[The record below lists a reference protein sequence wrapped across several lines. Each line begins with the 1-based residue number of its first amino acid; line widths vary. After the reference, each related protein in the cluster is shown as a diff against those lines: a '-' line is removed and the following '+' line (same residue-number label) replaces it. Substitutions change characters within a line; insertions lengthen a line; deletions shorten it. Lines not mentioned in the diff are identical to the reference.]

1 MYHIINVYGKNETKE
16 KIVMKVLLVNGSPH
30 EKGATYAAMTVISEA
45 LAAEGVD
52 SEIFWIGNAAV
63 GGCMGC
69 GYCRK
74 EKKCV
79 RNDAVNDI
87 SARIAEFDGFIFGS
101 AVHYAASTGALS
113 SFMDRLFYMNS
124 FAMRMKPAAAV
135 VSCRRGG
142 ATAAFDEINKY
153 FTISEM
159 PIVSSNYWNQIH
171 GSNAEEAMIDTEGVQ
186 TMRIL
191 GRNMAYMVK
200 ALATAK
206 DAGVVPH
213 EREKKTMTNFI
224 R

>member
-1 MYHIINVYGKNETKE
+1 
-16 KIVMKVLLVNGSPH
+16 MKVLLVNGSPH
-30 EKGATYAAMTVISEA
+30 EKGATYAAMTVIAEA
-45 LAAEGVD
+45 LANEGVE
-52 SEIFWIGNAAV
+52 SEIFWIGNEAV
-63 GGCMGC
+63 GGCLGC

-74 EKKCV
+74 EKRCV
-79 RNDAVNDI
+79 RGDRVNDLTVRL
-87 SARIAEFDGFIFGS
+87 SEFDGFIFGS

-124 FAMRMKPAAAV
+124 FAMRMKPAAAI

-171 GSNAEEAMIDTEGVQ
+171 GSNAEEAMQDIEGVQ
-186 TMRIL
+186 TMKIL

-200 ALATAK
+200 ALAAAK
-206 DAGVVPH
+206 EAGVIPA
-213 EREKKTMTNFI
+213 EREKKTLTNFI

>member
-1 MYHIINVYGKNETKE
+1 
-16 KIVMKVLLVNGSPH
+16 MKVLLVNGSPH
-30 EKGATYAAMTVISEA
+30 EHGATYTAMTVIAES
-45 LAAEGVD
+45 LAAEGIE
-52 SEIFWIGNAAV
+52 SEIFWIGNQAV

-74 EKKCV
+74 EKRCV
-79 RNDAVNDI
+79 RNDSVNEL
-87 SARIAEFDGFIFGS
+87 SPRLAEFDGFVFGS
-101 AVHYAASTGALS
+101 AVHYAASSGALS

-124 FAMRMKPAAAV
+124 FAMRFKPAASV

-171 GSNAEEAMIDTEGVQ
+171 GSNAEEAMQDTEGVQ
-186 TMRIL
+186 TMRLL
-191 GRNMAYMVK
+191 GRNMAYVIK
-200 ALATAK
+200 AFAAAK
-206 DAGVVPH
+206 EAGICPP

>member
-1 MYHIINVYGKNETKE
+1 
-16 KIVMKVLLVNGSPH
+16 MKVLLVNGSPH
-30 EKGATYAAMTVISEA
+30 EKGATYAAMTVIAEA
-45 LAAEGVD
+45 LANEGVE
-52 SEIFWIGNAAV
+52 SEIFWIGNEAV
-63 GGCMGC
+63 GGCLGC

-79 RNDAVNDI
+79 RGDRVNDLTV
-87 SARIAEFDGFIFGS
+87 RLAEFDGFIFGS

-124 FAMRMKPAAAV
+124 FAMRMKPAAAG

-159 PIVSSNYWNQIH
+159 PVVSSNYWNQIH
-171 GSNAEEAMIDTEGVQ
+171 GSNFEEALTDTEGVQ

-200 ALATAK
+200 ALAAAR
-206 DAGVVPH
+206 DAGVLPH
-213 EREKKTMTNFI
+213 EREKKTLTNFI

>member
-1 MYHIINVYGKNETKE
+1 
-16 KIVMKVLLVNGSPH
+16 MKVLLVNGSPH
-30 EKGATYAAMTVISEA
+30 EKGATYAAMTVIAEA
-45 LAAEGVD
+45 LANEGVE
-52 SEIFWIGNAAV
+52 SEIFWIGNEAV
-63 GGCMGC
+63 GGCLGC

-74 EKKCV
+74 EKRCV
-79 RNDAVNDI
+79 RGDRVNDLTVRL
-87 SARIAEFDGFIFGS
+87 SEFDGFVFGS

-124 FAMRMKPAAAV
+124 FAMRMKPAAAI

-171 GSNAEEAMIDTEGVQ
+171 GSNAEEAMQDIEGVQ
-186 TMRIL
+186 TMKIL

-200 ALATAK
+200 ALAAAK
-206 DAGVVPH
+206 EAGILPA
-213 EREKKTMTNFI
+213 EREKKTLTNFI

>member
-1 MYHIINVYGKNETKE
+1 
-16 KIVMKVLLVNGSPH
+16 MKVLLVNGSPH
-30 EKGATYAAMTVISEA
+30 ERGATYAAMTVISEA
-45 LAAEGVD
+45 LAAEGVE
-52 SEIFWIGNAAV
+52 SEIFWIGNEAV

-74 EKKCV
+74 AKKCI
-79 RNDAVNDI
+79 RNDKVNEI
-87 SARIAEFDGFIFGS
+87 SARLSEFDGFVFGS
-101 AVHYAASTGALS
+101 AVHYAAASSALS

-171 GSNAEEAMIDTEGVQ
+171 GSNFEEAMQDEEGVQ
-186 TMRIL
+186 TAKIL

-200 ALATAK
+200 ALAVA
-206 DAGVVPH
+206 AEVGVLPH

>member
-1 MYHIINVYGKNETKE
+1 MRG
-16 KIVMKVLLVNGSPH
+16 
-30 EKGATYAAMTVISEA
+30 
-45 LAAEGVD
+45 
-52 SEIFWIGNAAV
+52 
-63 GGCMGC
+63 
-69 GYCRK
+69 
-74 EKKCV
+74 
-79 RNDAVNDI
+79 DAVNELTGRL
-87 SARIAEFDGFIFGS
+87 SEFDGFVFGS

-171 GSNAEEAMIDTEGVQ
+171 GSNAEEAMQDVEGVQ
-186 TMRIL
+186 TMKIL

-200 ALATAK
+200 ALAAAR
-206 DAGVVPH
+206 DAGVVPN
-213 EREKKTMTNFI
+213 EREKKTLTNFI

>member
-1 MYHIINVYGKNETKE
+1 
-16 KIVMKVLLVNGSPH
+16 MKVLLVNGSPH
-30 EKGATYAAMTVISEA
+30 EKGATYAAMTVIAEA
-45 LAAEGVD
+45 LANEGVE
-52 SEIFWIGNAAV
+52 SEIFWIGNEAV
-63 GGCMGC
+63 GGCLGC

-79 RNDAVNDI
+79 RGDRVNDLTV
-87 SARIAEFDGFIFGS
+87 RLAEFDGFIFGS

-124 FAMRMKPAAAV
+124 FAMRMKPAAAI

-171 GSNAEEAMIDTEGVQ
+171 GSNAEEAMQDIEGVQ
-186 TMRIL
+186 TMKIL

-200 ALATAK
+200 ALAAAK
-206 DAGVVPH
+206 EAGIVPA
-213 EREKKTMTNFI
+213 EREKKTLTNFI

>member
-1 MYHIINVYGKNETKE
+1 
-16 KIVMKVLLVNGSPH
+16 MKVLLVNGSPH
-30 EKGATYAAMTVISEA
+30 EKGATYAAMTVIAEA
-45 LAAEGVD
+45 LANEGVE
-52 SEIFWIGNAAV
+52 SEIFWIGNEAI
-63 GGCMGC
+63 GGCLGC

-79 RNDAVNDI
+79 RADRVNDLTV
-87 SARIAEFDGFIFGS
+87 RLAEFDGFIFGS

-124 FAMRMKPAAAV
+124 FAMRMKPAAAI

-171 GSNAEEAMIDTEGVQ
+171 GSNAEEAMQDIEGVQ
-186 TMRIL
+186 TMKIL

-200 ALATAK
+200 ALAAAK
-206 DAGVVPH
+206 EAGIIPA
-213 EREKKTMTNFI
+213 EREKKTLTNFI

>member
-1 MYHIINVYGKNETKE
+1 
-16 KIVMKVLLVNGSPH
+16 MKVLLVNGSPH
-30 EKGATYAAMTVISEA
+30 EKGATYAAMTVIAEA
-45 LAAEGVD
+45 LANEGVE
-52 SEIFWIGNAAV
+52 SEIFWIGNEAI
-63 GGCMGC
+63 GGCLGC

-79 RNDAVNDI
+79 RGDRVNDLTV
-87 SARIAEFDGFIFGS
+87 RLAEFDGFIFGS

-124 FAMRMKPAAAV
+124 FAMRMKPAAAI

-171 GSNAEEAMIDTEGVQ
+171 GSNAEEAMQDIEGVQ
-186 TMRIL
+186 TMKIL

-200 ALATAK
+200 ALAAARE
-206 DAGVVPH
+206 AGIVPA
-213 EREKKTMTNFI
+213 EREKKTLTNFI

>member
-1 MYHIINVYGKNETKE
+1 
-16 KIVMKVLLVNGSPH
+16 MKVLLVNGSPH
-30 EKGATYAAMTVISEA
+30 EKGATYAAMTVIAEA
-45 LAAEGVD
+45 LANEGVE
-52 SEIFWIGNAAV
+52 SEIYWIGNDAG

-74 EKKCV
+74 AKKCV
-79 RNDAVNDI
+79 RDDKVNDI
-87 SARIAEFDGFIFGS
+87 SARLSEFDGFVFGS
-101 AVHYAASTGALS
+101 AVHYAASSGALS
-113 SFMDRLFYMNS
+113 SFMDRLFFMNS

-171 GSNAEEAMIDTEGVQ
+171 GSNFEEAMQDEEGVQ
-186 TMRIL
+186 TLQVL
-191 GRNMAYMVK
+191 GANMAWLLK
-200 ALATAK
+200 AIEAAK
-206 DAGVVPH
+206 AAGIEEPPAF
-213 EREKKTMTNFI
+213 KKVRTSFI

>member
-1 MYHIINVYGKNETKE
+1 
-16 KIVMKVLLVNGSPH
+16 MKVLLVNGSPH
-30 EKGATYAAMTVISEA
+30 EKGATYAAMTVIAEA
-45 LAAEGVD
+45 LKNEGVG
-52 SEIFWIGNAAV
+52 SEIFWIGNEAV
-63 GGCMGC
+63 GGCLGC

-79 RNDAVNDI
+79 RGDRVNELT
-87 SARIAEFDGFIFGS
+87 ARLAEFDGFVFGS
-101 AVHYAASTGALS
+101 AVHYAAATGALS

-159 PIVSSNYWNQIH
+159 PIISSNYWNQIH
-171 GSNAEEAMIDTEGVQ
+171 GSNAEEAMQDIEGVQ
-186 TMRIL
+186 TMKIL

-200 ALATAK
+200 ALAAAK
-206 DAGVVPH
+206 EAGIIPA
-213 EREKKTMTNFI
+213 EREKKTLTNFI

>member
-1 MYHIINVYGKNETKE
+1 
-16 KIVMKVLLVNGSPH
+16 MKVLLVNGSPH
-30 EKGATYAAMTVISEA
+30 EKGATYAAMTVIAEA
-45 LAAEGVD
+45 LSAEGVE
-52 SEIFWIGNAAV
+52 SEIYWIGNEAV
-63 GGCMGC
+63 GGCLGC

-79 RNDAVNDI
+79 RGDKVNDLTVRL
-87 SARIAEFDGFIFGS
+87 SEFDGFVFGS

-124 FAMRMKPAAAV
+124 FAMRMKPAAAI

-171 GSNAEEAMIDTEGVQ
+171 GSNAEEAMQDIEGVQ
-186 TMRIL
+186 TMKIL

-200 ALATAK
+200 ALAAAK
-206 DAGVVPH
+206 EAGIVPA
-213 EREKKTMTNFI
+213 EREKKTLTNFI

>member
-1 MYHIINVYGKNETKE
+1 MKGTV
-16 KIVMKVLLVNGSPH
+16 IVMKVLLVNGSPH
-30 EKGATYAAMTVISEA
+30 EKGATYAAMGVIAEA

-52 SEIFWIGNAAV
+52 SEIYWIGNQPV

-74 EKKCV
+74 AKKCV
-79 RNDAVNDI
+79 RDDSVNEI
-87 SARIAEFDGFIFGS
+87 SARLGEFDGFVFGS
-101 AVHYAASTGALS
+101 AVHYAASSGALS

-171 GSNAEEAMIDTEGVQ
+171 GSNAEEAMQDIEGVQ
-186 TMRIL
+186 TMKLL
-191 GRNMAYMVK
+191 GRNMAYLIKVLD
-200 ALATAK
+200 AAK
-206 DAGVVPH
+206 DAGICPP

>member
-1 MYHIINVYGKNETKE
+1 
-16 KIVMKVLLVNGSPH
+16 MKVLLVNGSPH
-30 EKGATYAAMTVISEA
+30 EKGATYAAMTVIAEA
-45 LAAEGVD
+45 LATEGVE
-52 SEIFWIGNAAV
+52 SEIYWIGNEAV

-74 EKKCV
+74 AKKCV
-79 RNDAVNDI
+79 REDSVNGI
-87 SARIAEFDGFIFGS
+87 SARLSEFDGFVFGS
-101 AVHYAASTGALS
+101 AVHYAASSGALS
-113 SFMDRLFYMNS
+113 SFMDRLFFMNS

-159 PIVSSNYWNQIH
+159 PVVSSNYWNQIH
-171 GSNAEEAMIDTEGVQ
+171 GSNFEEAMQDEEGVQ
-186 TMRIL
+186 TMKIL

-200 ALATAK
+200 ALAVAK
-206 DAGVVPH
+206 EAGIFPH
-213 EREKKTMTNFI
+213 EREKKTLTNFI

>member
-1 MYHIINVYGKNETKE
+1 
-16 KIVMKVLLVNGSPH
+16 MKVLLVNGSPH
-30 EKGATYAAMTVISEA
+30 ERGATYAAMTVISEA
-45 LAAEGVD
+45 LAAEGVE
-52 SEIFWIGNAAV
+52 SEIFWIGNEAV

-74 EKKCV
+74 AKKCI
-79 RNDAVNDI
+79 RNDKVNEI
-87 SARIAEFDGFIFGS
+87 SARLSEFDGFVFGS
-101 AVHYAASTGALS
+101 AVHYAAASSALS

-171 GSNAEEAMIDTEGVQ
+171 GSNFEEAMQDEEGVQ
-186 TMRIL
+186 TAKIL
-191 GRNMAYMVK
+191 GRNMAYMLRCFEAGK
-200 ALATAK
+200 A
-206 DAGVVPH
+206 AGVPLP
-213 EREKKTMTNFI
+213 EKEKGVRTNFI

>member
-1 MYHIINVYGKNETKE
+1 
-16 KIVMKVLLVNGSPH
+16 MKVLLVNGSPH
-30 EKGATYAAMTVISEA
+30 EKGATYAAMTVIAEA
-45 LAAEGVD
+45 LANEGVE
-52 SEIFWIGNAAV
+52 SEIFWIGNEAV
-63 GGCMGC
+63 GGCLGC

-79 RNDAVNDI
+79 RGDRVNDLTV
-87 SARIAEFDGFIFGS
+87 RLAEFDGFVFGS

-124 FAMRMKPAAAV
+124 FAMRMKPAAAI

-171 GSNAEEAMIDTEGVQ
+171 GSNAEEAMQDIEGVQ
-186 TMRIL
+186 TMKIL

-200 ALATAK
+200 ALAAAK
-206 DAGVVPH
+206 EAGIVPA
-213 EREKKTMTNFI
+213 EREKKTLTNFI

>member
-1 MYHIINVYGKNETKE
+1 
-16 KIVMKVLLVNGSPH
+16 MKVLLVNGSPH
-30 EKGATYAAMTVISEA
+30 EKGATYAAMTVIAEA
-45 LAAEGVD
+45 LANEGVE
-52 SEIFWIGNAAV
+52 SEIFWIGNEAI
-63 GGCMGC
+63 GGCLGC

-79 RNDAVNDI
+79 RGDRVNDLTV
-87 SARIAEFDGFIFGS
+87 RLAEFDGFIFGS

-124 FAMRMKPAAAV
+124 FAMRMKPAAAI

-171 GSNAEEAMIDTEGVQ
+171 GSNAEEAMQDIEGVQ
-186 TMRIL
+186 TMKIL

-200 ALATAK
+200 ALAAAK
-206 DAGVVPH
+206 EAGIIPA
-213 EREKKTMTNFI
+213 EREKKTLTNFI

>member
-1 MYHIINVYGKNETKE
+1 
-16 KIVMKVLLVNGSPH
+16 MKVLLVNGSPH
-30 EKGATYAAMTVISEA
+30 EKGATYAAMTVIAEA
-45 LAAEGVD
+45 LANEGVE
-52 SEIFWIGNAAV
+52 SEIFWIGNEAV
-63 GGCMGC
+63 GGCLGC

-79 RNDAVNDI
+79 RGDRVNDLTV
-87 SARIAEFDGFIFGS
+87 RLAEFDGFVFGS

-124 FAMRMKPAAAV
+124 FAMRMKPAAAI

-171 GSNAEEAMIDTEGVQ
+171 GSNAEEAMQDIEGVQ
-186 TMRIL
+186 TMKIL

-200 ALATAK
+200 ALAAAK
-206 DAGVVPH
+206 EAGILPA
-213 EREKKTMTNFI
+213 EREKKTLTNFI

>member
-1 MYHIINVYGKNETKE
+1 
-16 KIVMKVLLVNGSPH
+16 MKVLLVNGSPH
-30 EKGATYAAMTVISEA
+30 EKGATYAAMTVIAEA
-45 LAAEGVD
+45 LANEGVE
-52 SEIFWIGNAAV
+52 SEIFWIGNEAI
-63 GGCMGC
+63 GGCLGC

-79 RNDAVNDI
+79 RGDRVNDLTV
-87 SARIAEFDGFIFGS
+87 RLAEFDGFIFGS

-124 FAMRMKPAAAV
+124 FAMRMKPAAAI

-171 GSNAEEAMIDTEGVQ
+171 GSNAEEAMQDIEGVQ
-186 TMRIL
+186 TMKIL

-200 ALATAK
+200 ALAAAK
-206 DAGVVPH
+206 EAGIVPA
-213 EREKKTMTNFI
+213 EREKKTLTNFI

>member
-1 MYHIINVYGKNETKE
+1 
-16 KIVMKVLLVNGSPH
+16 MKVLLVNGSPH
-30 EKGATYAAMTVISEA
+30 EKGATYAAMTVIAEA
-45 LAAEGVD
+45 LADEGVE
-52 SEIFWIGNAAV
+52 SEIYWIGNTAV

-79 RNDAVNDI
+79 RNDSVNDV
-87 SARIAEFDGFIFGS
+87 SARLSEFDGFVFGS
-101 AVHYAASTGALS
+101 AVHYAAASGALS

-171 GSNAEEAMIDTEGVQ
+171 GTNAEEASQDAEGLQ
-186 TMRIL
+186 TMRTL
-191 GRNMAYMVK
+191 GRNMAYMLK
-200 ALATAK
+200 CFAAGK
-206 DAGVVPH
+206 EAGVSLP
-213 EREKKTMTNFI
+213 EREKGVRTNFI

>member
-1 MYHIINVYGKNETKE
+1 
-16 KIVMKVLLVNGSPH
+16 MKVLLVNGSPH
-30 EKGATYAAMTVISEA
+30 EKGATYAAMTVIAEA
-45 LAAEGVD
+45 LANEGVE
-52 SEIFWIGNAAV
+52 SEIFWIGNEAV
-63 GGCMGC
+63 GGCLGC

-74 EKKCV
+74 EKRCV
-79 RNDAVNDI
+79 RGDRVNDLTVRL
-87 SARIAEFDGFIFGS
+87 SEFDGFIFGS

-124 FAMRMKPAAAV
+124 FAMRMKPAAAI

-171 GSNAEEAMIDTEGVQ
+171 GSNAEEAMQDIEGVQ
-186 TMRIL
+186 TMKIL

-200 ALATAK
+200 ALAAAK
-206 DAGVVPH
+206 EAGILPA
-213 EREKKTMTNFI
+213 EREKKTLTNFI